1 MSPRVSIR
9 LLAVQSDRR
18 LAELAAAGHERAFET
33 VVERYRRPLLRY
45 CRRLGLSESAAED
58 VLQQA
63 LTKAWLALHGGPEV
77 RELRPWLYRIVHN
90 VALNWLRGAHDW
102 RPLDDDPANGSPALA
117 VVGSDGDGER
127 SMEAREALGHVA
139 RLPEMQRDVVV
150 LTAIQGRSHEETAD
164 ALGISDGAVRGLLYR
179 ARSTL
184 RSAAAAL
191 TPPWLLARAG
201 LGGDVGA
208 LSGVL
213 ERPTELSLGGGLLGA
228 GVLTKLGAF
237 AATAGVLAAGV
248 AGVAGVPHRHHRAGA
263 GQSESVRGP
272 VPSGGVSSAGASGRV
287 EVARPPERREHRS
300 DGRGQSSARGHG
312 GSSHRGRD
320 DGGASSQGSPGGP
333 SGEQED
339 SSAGGERP
347 ELLPLGGGSDD
358 SLSSR
363 HRGSDGTGG
372 SAGSGQSSGGPGGSS
387 GGSGSGDDSS
397 ASPEQVATET
407 EASTNAVEQEG
418 ETATRV
424 DRDSGEDSSGGSG
437 GSRGRSVD
445 GGGREESHQPRETS

>member
-9 LLAVQSDRR
+9 LLTVQSDRR

-90 VALNWLRGAHDW
+90 TALNWLRGARDW
-102 RPLDDDPANGSPALA
+102 RPLDDDPANGSPAFA
-117 VVGSDGDGER
+117 VLGSDGDAER
-127 SMEAREALGHVA
+127 SVEAREALGHVA

-150 LTAIQGRSHEETAD
+150 LTAIQGHSHEEAAH

-184 RSAAAAL
+184 RGAAAAL

-201 LGGDVGA
+201 LGGDASA

-248 AGVAGVPHRHHRAGA
+248 AGVPHRHHRARVER
-263 GQSESVRGP
+263 SEAVLAP
-272 VPSGGVSSAGASGRV
+272 VLGSARDPSSISASGHARV
-287 EVARPPERREHRS
+287 SRPLERREHRS
-300 DGRGQSSARGHG
+300 SGRGQSSTRGHG
-312 GSSHRGRD
+312 GSSRRGRED
-320 DGGASSQGSPGGP
+320 GASNQGSPGGP
-333 SGEQED
+333 PGEQED
-339 SSAGGERP
+339 SSASGERP
-347 ELLPLGGGSDD
+347 VLLSFGGGSDD
-358 SLSSR
+358 GIPSR
-363 HRGSDGTGG
+363 HRDGDGRGG
-372 SAGSGQSSGGPGGSS
+372 SAGSGRSGGEPGGGGGGPGSGDGSS
-387 GGSGSGDDSS
+387 IGP
-397 ASPEQVATET
+397 AQVAV
-407 EASTNAVEQEG
+407 EAEAPTNAVEQEG
-418 ETATRV
+418 ESATLA
-424 DRDSGEDSSGGSG
+424 DRDGGEGSGGGSD
-437 GSRGRSVD
+437 GSRGRSGGD
-445 GGGREESHQPRETS
+445 GGREESHQPRETS

>member
-9 LLAVQSDRR
+9 LLSVQSDRR

-33 VVERYRRPLLRY
+33 VVERYRSPLLRY

-77 RELRPWLYRIVHN
+77 RDLRPWLYRIVHN
-90 VALNWLRGAHDW
+90 TALNWLRGTRDW

-117 VVGSDGDGER
+117 VVGSDGDAER
-127 SMEAREALGHVA
+127 SVEAREALGHVA

-150 LTAIQGRSHEETAD
+150 LTAIQGHSHEEAAD

-201 LGGDVGA
+201 MGGDASV

-213 ERPTELSLGGGLLGA
+213 QRPTELSLGGGLLGA

-248 AGVAGVPHRHHRAGA
+248 AGVAGVPHHHHRARA
-263 GQSESVRGP
+263 ERGEP
-272 VPSGGVSSAGASGRV
+272 APAPALSSDVSSAGASGHV
-287 EVARPPERREHRS
+287 EPSRERREHR
-300 DGRGQSSARGHG
+300 GRSSTQGHG

-320 DGGASSQGSPGGP
+320 DGASSQGSPGGP
-333 SGEQED
+333 SGEGED
-339 SSAGGERP
+339 SSASGERP
-347 ELLPLGGGSDD
+347 VLLPLGGGSDD
-358 SLSSR
+358 SVPSR
-363 HRGSDGTGG
+363 HRSGDGGG
-372 SAGSGQSSGGPGGSS
+372 GRAGSGRSGGGS
-387 GGSGSGDDSS
+387 GGSGGGPGSGDDSS
-397 ASPEQVATET
+397 ASPEQLAA
-407 EASTNAVEQEG
+407 EAEAPPSAVEQEG

-424 DRDSGEDSSGGSG
+424 DRDGGEDSSGGSD
-437 GSRGRSVD
+437 GSPGRS